1 MTSPDAFF
9 IFSKFWFSGLLG
21 WGEGGQE
28 GKGQK
33 MIQNVKKNLSHSVSP
48 ELYLIWLLL
57 LVHMGKMISQKK
69 LFFHFFK
76 ILIFWV
82 FQSSS
87 INAKRKFWG
96 VSHLLHMCVVF
107 MIYANDVPQA
117 VKSNL
122 LLYAYDSCIIDQHKN
137 IAEFQKRLKRDF
149 ENIYVTSLLII
160 N

>member
-33 MIQNVKKNLSHSVSP
+33 MIQNVKKILSHSVSP
-48 ELYLIWLLL
+48 ELYLIWLSF

-87 INAKRKFWG
+87 INAKRKFWD
-96 VSHLLHMCVVF
+96 VPHLLHMSVIFCRNTSSKKVQ
-107 MIYANDVPQA
+107 IHH
-117 VKSNL
+117 SNTVL
-122 LLYAYDSCIIDQHKN
+122 NGKKAGFNMGK
-137 IAEFQKRLKRDF
+137 LKF
-149 ENIYVTSLLII
+149 
-160 N
+160 